1 MATAK
6 LNLHIQPYR
15 MLKKS
20 DAAAYCG
27 LAVARLE
34 TICPVAPLQYP
45 GGARLWDVR
54 DLDAWLEGLKTGA
67 ADSDDAI
74 LGKLDRS

>member
-6 LNLHIQPYR
+6 LNLQVQPYR

-20 DAAAYCG
+20 EAASYCG
-27 LAVARLE
+27 LPAAKLATV
-34 TICPVAPLQYP
+34 CPVAPVQFP
-45 GGARLWDVR
+45 GGALLWDVR
-54 DLDAWLEGLKTGA
+54 DLDAWLESLKTGA

-74 LGKLDRS
+74 LGRLDPS